1 MAQPFAGKVWV
12 VVDASNSSATF
23 EFAQIVQREHLG
35 TLIGSAT
42 GGNQRGIN
50 GGAFF
55 FVRLPRTG
63 LDADLPLIGQFPS
76 RAALDAGL
84 EPDLLVETTALD
96 IAAGRDPI
104 RARLNSLWAGTPR

>member
-1 MAQPFAGKVWV
+1 MPRTARRR
-12 VVDASNSSATF
+12 SSSRRSS
-23 EFAQIVQREHLG
+23 QREHLG

-55 FVRLPRTG
+55 VVRLPRTG
-63 LDADLPLIGQFPS
+63 LEADLPLIGQFPP
-76 RAALDAGL
+76 RAAPDAGL
-84 EPDLLVETTALD
+84 EPDLEVETTAQD

-104 RARLNSLWAGTPR
+104 RARLSSLWAETPR